1 MEKHQDQLLFK
12 IFIWYWTLVYAIEF
26 ACFSLVLYSTRTS
39 LISAASESV
48 SWHQIVFL
56 AICTMIIMLSIPVAI
71 WKMLS
76 VYRKREWEKIRW
88 SFAIPVGAI
97 LLVLASFEI
106 VPRLLSRMK

>member
-12 IFIWYWTLVYAIEF
+12 IFIWYWTLVNAIGF
-26 ACFSLVLYSTRTS
+26 AYFSLLIYSMRTS
-39 LISAASESV
+39 LISTDSESV
-48 SWHQIVFL
+48 SWHQNVSL
-56 AICTMIIMLSIPVAI
+56 AIYTMIIMLSITVAI

-106 VPRLLSRMK
+106 VPRLMSWMK

>member
-12 IFIWYWTLVYAIEF
+12 IFIWYWTLVYAIGF
-26 ACFSLVLYSTRTS
+26 VYFSLLLYFTGTS
-39 LISAASESV
+39 LVSAASESGF
-48 SWHQIVFL
+48 WPQIL
-56 AICTMIIMLSIPVAI
+56 AIYTMVIMLSIAIAI

-97 LLVLASFEI
+97 LLVLASMEI
-106 VPRLLSRMK
+106 VPRLLSWMK